1 MSSIAYIAGLFPA
14 RSETFVYREVRAL
27 RARGWNVQTIS
38 LNNPKDPTAPEF
50 ADLLAENKIVYGS
63 QKSATLLAIFAECLL
78 HPIRSTRTLFT
89 AASDAL
95 APRDPTPLCAR
106 LKFLAQAF
114 AAIGAA
120 HRIAKAHP
128 AHIHAHFAHAPAT
141 VGMYAAIQLGIPFSF
156 TGHAN
161 DIFQRRVLLTKKLS
175 RASFVA
181 CISEWHRDFYKQFG
195 VDPAKCRVIRCGVP
209 VNEWKPRPAHDF
221 GPTLNIL
228 TVCRLVPKKGVDTL
242 LRALREFAARSTQ
255 NWRLTIAGDG
265 EQMNQL
271 KTLATELNIAAQCN
285 FLGAVTNDHVRELL
299 GQADVFS
306 LPCKDDANGDRDG
319 IPVVLMEAMACG
331 VPVISGDL
339 PAIRELITHRESGML
354 VDGTKP
360 TEVADALNDLVTDT
374 ALRAKIISNARTRVE
389 TEFSLDENVT
399 RLIETVTWASGPCVK

>member
-1 MSSIAYIAGLFPA
+1 MPSIAYIAGLFPA

-27 RARGWNVQTIS
+27 RARGWTIQTVS
-38 LNNPKDPTAPEF
+38 LNDPPIRDAVELSDF
-50 ADLLAENKIVYGS
+50 LAQTTTVYGTEKIS
-63 QKSATLLAIFAECLL
+63 TLVAAFVECLL
-78 HPIRSTRTLFT
+78 HPIRSARTFFT
-89 AASDAL
+89 AASDAF
-95 APRDPTPLCAR
+95 APRDPTPLIAR
-106 LKFLAQAF
+106 LKFLAQSV
-114 AAIGAA
+114 AAIGVA
-120 HRIAKAHP
+120 HRIGKAHP
-128 AHIHAHFAHAPAT
+128 AQIHAHFAHAPAT

-161 DIFQRRVLLTKKLS
+161 DIFQRRVLLTKKLQ
-175 RASFVA
+175 RAAFVA
-181 CISEWHRDFYKQFG
+181 CISEWHRNFYKQFG

-221 GPTLNIL
+221 GPQLNIL

-255 NWRLTIAGDG
+255 SWRLTIAGDG
-265 EQMNQL
+265 EQMDEL
-271 KTLATELNIAAQCN
+271 KTLATELNLADRCD
-285 FLGAVTNDHVRELL
+285 FLGAVKNDRVRDLL
-299 GQADVFS
+299 GQADVFA

-360 TEVADALNDLVTDT
+360 TEVADALKDLVSDT

-399 RLIETVTWASGPCVK
+399 RLIEKFEGCR